1 MFYKISAFFVSCLYI
16 YIYSHNFLPFLN
28 TRKGEMFVKNY
39 LMNEAWNEE
48 EDSDVDYSSGEELAD
63 RKYHKIR

>member
-1 MFYKISAFFVSCLYI
+1 
-16 YIYSHNFLPFLN
+16 
-28 TRKGEMFVKNY
+28 MFVKNY

-63 RKYHKIR
+63 RKYHKIRLFTVKFARVSH

>member
-1 MFYKISAFFVSCLYI
+1 MFFII
-16 YIYSHNFLPFLN
+16 FLN
-28 TRKGEMFVKNY
+28 TFKGEMFVKNY